1 MLGPIIAQRHQQLL
15 AKFGSVGTVW
25 RKLFENPKAQCLL
38 GCLSQFGF
46 GGTGGFDYAQLG
58 MGGGGEDEGAADPG
72 SCEPASGSS
81 SSSSSS
87 GVRAASAS
95 PSSVASAAAAA
106 FSLPPGFDLSAMS
119 QSDMKAAAASM
130 GISLPDG
137 FKIPAL
143 PAFGRSAGAGGSMP
157 SASLPRPPHAA
168 TPSLSQFTPAFGLAP
183 PSSGW
188 FTSLCLA
195 LIDRFRP
202 SDLFGLL
209 TPDAGKK
216 LAVERLEQVRGGIG
230 IALHRQRANC
240 DFPAVAQA
248 QYDRCGI

>member
-1 MLGPIIAQRHQQLL
+1 MCSLPLSRSPHNVAAAIAVDIARNVTMLGPIIAQRHQQLL

-58 MGGGGEDEGAADPG
+58 MGGEGEGKGAADPG

-87 GVRAASAS
+87 SGVRAASAS
-95 PSSVASAAAAA
+95 PSSAASAAAAA

-119 QSDMKAAAASM
+119 QSDMKAAAASI

-137 FKIPAL
+137 FKMPAL
-143 PAFGRSAGAGGSMP
+143 SAFGKSAGGGAAMP
-157 SASLPRPPHAA
+157 SASLPRPPHAGA
-168 TPSLSQFTPAFGLAP
+168 PSLSQFSPALASAAFGLAP
-183 PSSGW
+183 PPSG
-188 FTSLCLA
+188 
-195 LIDRFRP
+195 
-202 SDLFGLL
+202 
-209 TPDAGKK
+209 
-216 LAVERLEQVRGGIG
+216 
-230 IALHRQRANC
+230 
-240 DFPAVAQA
+240 
-248 QYDRCGI
+248 

>member
-1 MLGPIIAQRHQQLL
+1 
-15 AKFGSVGTVW
+15 
-25 RKLFENPKAQCLL
+25 
-38 GCLSQFGF
+38 
-46 GGTGGFDYAQLG
+46 
-58 MGGGGEDEGAADPG
+58 
-72 SCEPASGSS
+72 
-81 SSSSSS
+81 
-87 GVRAASAS
+87 
-95 PSSVASAAAAA
+95 
-106 FSLPPGFDLSAMS
+106 LPPGFDLSAMS

-143 PAFGRSAGAGGSMP
+143 PAFGRSAGAAASMP
-157 SASLPRPPHAA
+157 SASLPRPPLAA
-168 TPSLSQFTPAFGLAP
+168 TPSLSQFSPALASAAFGLAP
-183 PSSGW
+183 PPSGW

-216 LAVERLEQVRGGIG
+216 LAVERLEQVLGGVD

-240 DFPAVAQA
+240 DVPEAAQA
-248 QYDRCGI
+248 QYNRCGI